1 MEYCPVF
8 SNQIHS
14 TLTRVARGEAAMGT
28 LLLQHCHFPRYSFI
42 NLCLVYSFFVTG
54 NEEHFIIISI
64 VCLEKIGFFNE
75 NQHVNIMLTHKKGK
89 IILTSWAF
97 VKGKAS
103 SSLVGSL
110 ATALG
115 PQAWVELK

>member
-1 MEYCPVF
+1 LE
-8 SNQIHS
+8 
-14 TLTRVARGEAAMGT
+14 GER
-28 LLLQHCHFPRYSFI
+28 LPWEHCCFNIATFQ
-42 NLCLVYSFFVTG
+42 G